1 MATECRNLVLL
12 LNGEKENQE
21 PDRHTQDMSLRIE
34 EKEPL
39 SSGIRRVIREQLEM
53 VLHYFA
59 DPECN
64 RHTAVHEAR
73 RNFKKIRALLR
84 MIRPLIGEELY
95 RRENIRFRDAG
106 RMLAEIRDSA
116 ALVEAFDKL
125 TSEFADHLSE
135 TGFDDIRKKLLQRHE
150 DFTQRILIRE
160 NAVGKV
166 EEFLQPARE
175 DIRNLPVG
183 NNDLKVISRGLKKIY
198 RQGRNAMK
206 TAYKKPADTTFHEW
220 RKHVK
225 YLFYGML
232 SLSFIWQEHISTL
245 ADSLHQLS
253 DYLGDDHDLAEIR
266 RIILDNPDTYNDTK
280 QVQNLL
286 SFIEL
291 RQSHLRKTAQPLG
304 EKLYM
309 ESPSDFIDR
318 IAGYWEIA
326 SKY

>member
-106 RMLAEIRDSA
+106 RMLAEIATVRHW
-116 ALVEAFDKL
+116 LKPDKL
-125 TSEFADHLSE
+125 TSEFADHLVKPDSMISAKNCCNGTE
-135 TGFDDIRKKLLQRHE
+135 FRSG
-150 DFTQRILIRE
+150 LIRE
-160 NAVGKV
+160 NTVGKWKNSSSRHGGYP
-166 EEFLQPARE
+166 ESAR
-175 DIRNLPVG
+175 
-183 NNDLKVISRGLKKIY
+183 
-198 RQGRNAMK
+198 
-206 TAYKKPADTTFHEW
+206 
-220 RKHVK
+220 RK
-225 YLFYGML
+225 
-232 SLSFIWQEHISTL
+232 
-245 ADSLHQLS
+245 
-253 DYLGDDHDLAEIR
+253 
-266 RIILDNPDTYNDTK
+266 
-280 QVQNLL
+280 
-286 SFIEL
+286 
-291 RQSHLRKTAQPLG
+291 
-304 EKLYM
+304 
-309 ESPSDFIDR
+309 
-318 IAGYWEIA
+318 
-326 SKY
+326 